1 MRLRVGHARE
11 RVSFR
16 CICLVRHVCKSVCE
30 EKERAEKE
38 KKSAGLN
45 YALQPLGKFR
55 GHEILG
61 L

>member
-1 MRLRVGHARE
+1 MPVSGSVFAASVWFAMFAR
-11 RVSFR
+11 
-16 CICLVRHVCKSVCE
+16 VCE